1 MANSNRSAYG
11 VMSETSDRP
20 TRGENDKNV
29 DTLTDEAT
37 TAGNHELTVRERAA
51 LEWARLADPP
61 LRLTLTADNTYE
73 QYRAVPDYP
82 DKEVGWALIM
92 QALGTTSRESAHGVL
107 AQIVAAS
114 TWAGEILEDSVN
126 SIFQFVVSCKP
137 RNELQA
143 RLLIQMAQMNMAVT
157 EAAVCHG
164 NAYVMRVSD
173 SKKRHR
179 VHGERMLGLSTT
191 ARALSSLA
199 RTFTEQTRLLIDL
212 QGGGDKNVTTQ
223 NVSVSEGGQAIVGN
237 VMQLEGQ
244 SASKASQ
251 HSPPALTHS
260 LELPMPMV
268 EEPGRTV
275 VPRER
280 KASKKK

>member
-1 MANSNRSAYG
+1 
-11 VMSETSDRP
+11 
-20 TRGENDKNV
+20 
-29 DTLTDEAT
+29 
-37 TAGNHELTVRERAA
+37 
-51 LEWARLADPP
+51 
-61 LRLTLTADNTYE
+61 
-73 QYRAVPDYP
+73 
-82 DKEVGWALIM
+82 
-92 QALGTTSRESAHGVL
+92 
-107 AQIVAAS
+107 
-114 TWAGEILEDSVN
+114 
-126 SIFQFVVSCKP
+126 
-137 RNELQA
+137 
-143 RLLIQMAQMNMAVT
+143 
-157 EAAVCHG
+157 
-164 NAYVMRVSD
+164 
-173 SKKRHR
+173 
-179 VHGERMLGLSTT
+179 MLGLSTT

-223 NVSVSEGGQAIVGN
+223 NVSVSEGGQAIVEN

-268 EEPGRTV
+268 EEPERAV